1 MDQAE
6 AQAAA
11 MNSTSFKSRSET
23 FRSETRYASVSSSI
37 SAALDRI
44 ASPEN
49 VAHVLRSAAHAAA
62 KVMYAE
68 LQVKVPVKKGV
79 LRDSLFRW
87 FDTKR
92 STPTKQ
98 IYLVGPNKRVAG
110 HWANV
115 EFGHFRYNR
124 YAGNGKWR
132 KSLLDKGAKA
142 GKTKSVKGQWHGGPG
157 ALEQPKWVVPHPY
170 LRPAWEAQ
178 KKNVVVAMRKRASVR
193 LREVMSGKLWAA
205 ES

>member
-1 MDQAE
+1 MDEAE

-11 MNSTSFKSRSET
+11 MSGGSFKSRAQT
-23 FRSETRYASVSSSI
+23 FKADTRYASVSSSL
-37 SAALDRI
+37 SAALDRL

-68 LQVKVPVKKGV
+68 LQLKVPVKKG
-79 LRDSLFRW
+79 LLKESLFRW

-92 STPTKQ
+92 STPIKQ
-98 IYLVGPNKRVAG
+98 IYLVGPNKRLAG

-124 YAGNGKWR
+124 YAWNGKWK
-132 KSLLDKGAKA
+132 KSLLDKGVKE
-142 GKTKSVKGQWHGGPG
+142 GKTQNTKGQWHGGPG
-157 ALEQPKWVVPHPY
+157 ALDKPKWVVPHPY

-178 KKNVVVAMRKRASVR
+178 KKNVVIAMRKRANVR
-193 LREVMSGKLWAA
+193 LREVIRGQLWADA
-205 ES
+205 A